1 MNIESYNKVKISY
14 PKDCGNAP
22 KKIILV
28 NFYIAFANN
37 DDKYIYDNTSNK
49 LTWEIIGQRVV
60 DDRGEV
66 FSTLGEYRRKGIKEI
81 QIRNVITH
89 GNVCA
94 VNGSISFI
102 DESRFDFCDVFKFD
116 GFGKKAK
123 VKEVSS
129 YVIRTE

>member
-28 NFYIAFANN
+28 NFYIAVANN

-49 LTWEIIGQRVV
+49 LAWEIIGQRVV
-60 DDRGEV
+60 DDRGE
-66 FSTLGEYRRKGIKEI
+66 EI